1 MLNATEFVKH
11 NEETEKA
18 KLASLSQL
26 LIDSEINKEIEK
38 LIINDEKNKIQYI
51 TLNDLR
57 HIKNRHN
64 FTYTIDASFP
74 SATSGVLPI
83 AYINLRGLQMRFG
96 SYVDGSWVG
105 KTVNKQATEKL
116 NITLRYTYLAE

>member
-64 FTYTIDASFP
+64 FTYTIDDILTAFLNQHETETHKYVFRQELTWIDIFSQ
-74 SATSGVLPI
+74 TNLED
-83 AYINLRGLQMRFG
+83 INPRINI
-96 SYVDGSWVG
+96 WVI
-105 KTVNKQATEKL
+105 KKEN
-116 NITLRYTYLAE
+116 